1 MESAMEEQRI
11 MNEQKVR
18 YLRHELEVKRHQLH
32 NMRAM
37 IECSEASMNNIIVT
51 NDLDIPDNTPV
62 RVGGGYNIPS
72 LSKYY

>member
-1 MESAMEEQRI
+1 MEEQRI
-11 MNEQKVR
+11 TNEQKVR

-37 IECSEASMNNIIVT
+37 VECSEASMNNIIVT
-51 NDLDIPDNTPV
+51 NDLPDNTPV
-62 RVGGGYNIPS
+62 RVGGGWQVPS